1 MKKYSTWQKVS
12 IYYLIAIIF
21 TWTIAFLIY
30 KHAISAKFHY
40 IVGYGPAIAAILS
53 ILLIEKDC
61 KSKIRQLFVIP
72 KPKVFLLVGTSPLWA
87 MAVLYAVL
95 KVFGVTVPSLSELG
109 QVSFLGNIGLWA
121 LPLWV
126 LTSGLG
132 EELGWRGRLLPLL
145 ESKYSILAS
154 TRIVWLFWL
163 FWHLP
168 FFTYI
173 PTYQHMGVGDVVGFA
188 FCLFSGAILLSW
200 LYKYSGNSAL
210 TTALWHGL
218 FNYITASAFGSGNIA
233 MMLSM
238 IVIGVSIIIFVVWLR
253 PKSEPKHRKMKPL

>member
-1 MKKYSTWQKVS
+1 MKKYSIWQKIF

-21 TWTIAFLIY
+21 TWTIAFLICS
-30 KHAISAKFHY
+30 HAISAKFHY

-53 ILLIEKDC
+53 IFLIEKDY
-61 KSKIRQLFVIP
+61 KNKISQLFVIP
-72 KPKVFLLVGTSPLWA
+72 KPKVFWLVGTSPLWA
-87 MAVLYAVL
+87 MAILYAVL
-95 KVFGVTVPSLSELG
+95 KVFGVTLPSLRGLG

-121 LPLWV
+121 IPLWI
-126 LTSGLG
+126 LTSGIG

-145 ESKYSILAS
+145 ESKYSILIS
-154 TRIVWLFWL
+154 TIILWLFWL

-168 FFTYI
+168 FFSYL
-173 PTYQHMGVGDVVGFA
+173 PAYQHMGVGGMIGFA
-188 FCLFSGAILLSW
+188 FSLFSGAILLSW
-200 LYKYSGNSAL
+200 LYKYSGNSVP

-238 IVIGVSIIIFVVWLR
+238 IVICVSIIIFIYWLR
-253 PKSEPKHRKMKPL
+253 PKKLKSDTICG